1 MRKIK
6 VRKSFEKDLKR
17 IKKSGNYNLEKLY
30 EIVDK
35 LAKGITLEERY
46 RDYKLSGKYEGLR
59 ECHINPDWLLI
70 YEIRDDEL
78 ILVLN
83 RTGSHSD
90 LF

>member
-17 IKKSGNYNLEKLY
+17 IKKSGNFNLENLY
-30 EIVDK
+30 VVVDK
-35 LAKGITLEERY
+35 LANGIILEERY
-46 RDYKLSGKYEGLR
+46 RDHKLSGNYEGLR

>member
-17 IKKSGNYNLEKLY
+17 IKRSGIYNLEKLY
-30 EIVDK
+30 EVVDK
-35 LAKGITLEERY
+35 LSRGISLEERY
-46 RDYKLSGKYEGLR
+46 RDHKLSGNYKGLK

-70 YEIRDDEL
+70 YELRDDEL
-78 ILVLN
+78 VLILN

>member
-17 IKKSGNYNLEKLY
+17 IKKSGNYNLEKLF

-46 RDYKLSGKYEGLR
+46 RDHKLSGKYEGFR
-59 ECHINPDWLLI
+59 ECHISPDWLLI
-70 YEIRDDEL
+70 YEIKEDEL
-78 ILVLN
+78 VLFLY

>member
-17 IKKSGNYNLEKLY
+17 IKKSGNYNLEKLF

-35 LAKGITLEERY
+35 LSMGLVLEEKF
-46 RDYKLSGKYEGLR
+46 RDHKLSGNYEGLR

-78 ILVLN
+78 VLFLY
-83 RTGSHSD
+83 RKGSHSD

>member
-17 IKKSGNYNLEKLY
+17 IKKSGNYSLEKLY
-30 EIVDK
+30 EVVDK
-35 LAKGITLEERY
+35 LAEGIILEERY
-46 RDYKLSGKYEGLR
+46 RDHKLSGNYKGLR

-70 YEIRDDEL
+70 YEIRDAEL
-78 ILVLN
+78 VLILN